1 MKKYFL
7 FSLLAISV
15 LTLSA
20 CGSST
25 ENKTNET
32 VLDEEEGTVLN
43 TETTAAGGQNTN
55 MNIDKNKL
63 KQELSGIA
71 GAEEIAVSTSTG
83 TVKKTTMMN
92 LDNNKFENLTA
103 QYTQATF
110 NTNQGNFTIKFY
122 NEKAPLTVN
131 NFLNL
136 AKVGYYNNVK
146 FHRVIANFMI
156 QGGDQYTKE
165 DSLISRWGTGG
176 PGYTINDEF
185 GEGLSN
191 KIGTISMANAGANTG
206 GSQFFINVADNSYLD
221 GKHAVFG
228 EVVEGMDIV
237 NKISQTSVDASDRPT
252 SPVIINSIT
261 LK

>member
-7 FSLLAISV
+7 FSLLAVSA

-20 CGSST
+20 CGAT
-25 ENKTNET
+25 TAPKAEII
-32 VLDEEEGTVLN
+32 LDEEEVAAL
-43 TETTAAGGQNTN
+43 EAEATAAENQAA
-55 MNIDKNKL
+55 NINVDKNKL
-63 KQELSGIA
+63 KQELSGIS
-71 GAEEIAVSTSTG
+71 GAEEVSTTNTG
-83 TVKKTTMMN
+83 TVKKNTMMN
-92 LDNNKFENLTA
+92 IDQSKFENLTA
-103 QYTQATF
+103 QYSQATF

-122 NEKAPLTVN
+122 NEKVPLTVN

-136 AKVGYYNNVK
+136 AKIGYYNNVK

-165 DSLISRWGTGG
+165 DSMISRWGTGG
-176 PGYTINDEF
+176 PGYTIKDEF
-185 GEGLSN
+185 GEDLSN
-191 KIGTISMANAGANTG
+191 KIGTISMANAGPNTG

-221 GKHAVFG
+221 DKHPVFG

-237 NKISQTSVDASDRPT
+237 NKIAQSSVDANDRPVN
-252 SPVIINSIT
+252 PVVINSIT

>member
-7 FSLLAISV
+7 FSLLAIAAI
-15 LTLSA
+15 TLSA
-20 CGSST
+20 CGT
-25 ENKTNET
+25 TTKDNTT
-32 VLDEEEGTVLN
+32 ALDEEGASTNSN
-43 TETTAAGGQNTN
+43 TEVTSTSGETGNEN
-55 MNIDKNKL
+55 VDKDKL
-63 KQELSGIA
+63 KQELSGIS
-71 GAEEIAVSTSTG
+71 GTDETTSSASG
-83 TVKKTTMMN
+83 TKTNTMMN
-92 LDNNKFENLTA
+92 VDQSKFENLTA
-103 QYTQATF
+103 KYSQATF

-136 AKVGYYNNVK
+136 ANIGYYNGVK

-156 QGGDQYTKE
+156 QGGDQYTKD
-165 DSLISRWGTGG
+165 DSMMSRWGTGG
-176 PGYTINDEF
+176 PGYSINDEF
-185 GEGLSN
+185 GAGLTN

-228 EVVEGMDIV
+228 EVVEGMDVV
-237 NKISQTSVDASDRPT
+237 NKISQTSVDANDRPET
-252 SPVIINSIT
+252 PVVINSIT

>member
-7 FSLLAISV
+7 FSLLAVSA

-20 CGSST
+20 CGT
-25 ENKTNET
+25 ATTPKTET
-32 VLDEEEGTVLN
+32 VLDGEENTALE
-43 TETTAAGGQNTN
+43 TETTAAENQVA
-55 MNIDKNKL
+55 NINVDKNKL
-63 KQELSGIA
+63 KQELSGIS
-71 GAEEIAVSTSTG
+71 GADEVSTNTG
-83 TVKKTTMMN
+83 TVKKNTMMN
-92 LDNNKFENLTA
+92 IDQSKFENLAT
-103 QYTQATF
+103 QYSQATF

-136 AKVGYYNNVK
+136 AKIGYYNNVK

-165 DSLISRWGTGG
+165 DSMISRWGTGG
-176 PGYTINDEF
+176 PGYTIKDEF

-221 GKHAVFG
+221 DKHPVFG
-228 EVVEGMDIV
+228 EVVEGMDII
-237 NKISQTSVDASDRPT
+237 NKISQSSVDANDRPVN
-252 SPVIINSIT
+252 PVVITSIT

>member
-7 FSLLAISV
+7 FSLLIISA

-20 CGSST
+20 CGST
-25 ENKTNET
+25 AEKTPT
-32 VLDEEEGTVLN
+32 VLDEEEVAELN
-43 TETTAAGGQNTN
+43 TETTSENKLANE
-55 MNIDKNKL
+55 NIDKNKL
-63 KQELSGIA
+63 KQELSGIS
-71 GAEEIAVSTSTG
+71 GADEVSTNNG
-83 TVKKTTMMN
+83 TVKKITMIKI
-92 LDNNKFENLTA
+92 DESKFENLTA
-103 QYTQATF
+103 KYSQATF

-136 AKVGYYNNVK
+136 ANIGYYNGVK

-156 QGGDQYTKE
+156 QGGDQYTKD
-165 DSLISRWGTGG
+165 DSMMSRWGTGG
-176 PGYTINDEF
+176 PGYMINDEF

-206 GSQFFINVADNSYLD
+206 GSQFFVNVADNSYLD

-228 EVVEGMDIV
+228 EVVEGMDVI
-237 NKISQTSVDASDRPT
+237 NKISQTSVDANDRPET
-252 SPVIINSIT
+252 PVVINSIT